1 MAQENE
7 KVVILTELKPG
18 IDLRN
23 TNLVTGPGEY
33 WLKDENDGLALTHYS
48 GVIAGNLWTVSG
60 NSLALNDSGST
71 SEFWELVGT
80 SLRLKV

>member
-1 MAQENE
+1 MPLENE
-7 KVVILTELKPG
+7 QTIILAELKPG

-23 TNLVTGPGEY
+23 TDLVTGPGEY

-60 NSLALNDSGST
+60 NSLILNDSGFT
-71 SEFWELVGT
+71 SEFWELDGT
-80 SLRLKV
+80 SLKLKV